1 MRQLLYVMYYLSRP
15 WTSPLTHQKKN
26 DLFMHSCVYGY
37 VFIYIYTNCNVW
49 CLWLQLAIW
58 MAEQKKKNRAK
69 KIKAEW
75 RNWKKYGEG
84 MRRKTKN
91 EKLKNFV
98 YTFAKASPWNRST
111 ALWLFWLSYIV
122 ATRWYFF
129 FFSLQ
134 EWKTFF
140 FVLNFSFFLK
150 FLHSR
155 HGTALLSMMMMTF
168 VHMYSSHW
176 GTSVSK
182 HMEEFLFSRAIM
194 KKKEKFLHMGI
205 V

>member
-1 MRQLLYVMYYLSRP
+1 MV
-15 WTSPLTHQKKN
+15 PLTSAGNLNGRTEEEKQSKR
-26 DLFMHSCVYGY
+26 
-37 VFIYIYTNCNVW
+37 YI
-49 CLWLQLAIW
+49 
-58 MAEQKKKNRAK
+58 K

-84 MRRKTKN
+84 MRKTKN

-98 YTFAKASPWNRST
+98 YIRSQKASPWIRST

-129 FFSLQ
+129 FFARSKNEKLFFCA
-134 EWKTFF
+134 EFF
-140 FVLNFSFFLK
+140 FPFWFSPQLYCQWWSWWWWLLYTF
-150 FLHSR
+150 R
-155 HGTALLSMMMMTF
+155 H
-168 VHMYSSHW
+168 SHW

-182 HMEEFLFSRAIM
+182 HMEEFLFSRTIN
-194 KKKEKFLHMGI
+194 ENFLHMGI